1 MVRKVKPQPSREPF
15 WMHERTEPIPVVGGV
30 RARSQRGAF
39 TQTWWATAW
48 EEALL
53 SWIDANRLGRGKTY
67 ARRGQVVELE
77 IHPGQVL
84 ARVQGSR
91 PTPYRLRIAIQPFSD
106 AEWARA
112 VDSLSQ
118 QASYSAMLLNGQMPR
133 EIEGL
138 FDALGLTLF
147 PSSESDVL
155 MSCSCP
161 DGDVACKHLAAV
173 LLLVGERLDL
183 DPFLLFVL
191 RGRTREQ
198 VVQALRERRADRLE
212 LAGDTAPSLEQLFP
226 ESEPSRP
233 VGIDLARFWQ
243 PGPEL
248 GALQI
253 RVRPPEVAHEV
264 LQVLGEP
271 GFAQNDVLQERLER
285 VYDAVSARALE
296 LAFEEPPAAGP
307 ENGNAYPGQ

>member
-1 MVRKVKPQPSREPF
+1 MVRKGKQQQSNEPF
-15 WMHERTEPIPVVGGV
+15 WVHERTDPIPVIGGL

-48 EEALL
+48 EQALL
-53 SWIDANRLGRGKTY
+53 SWIDAGRLSRGKTY

-106 AEWARA
+106 AEWARV

-118 QASYSAMLLNGQMPR
+118 QAGYSAMLLNGQMPR
-133 EIEGL
+133 EIERL
-138 FDALGLTLF
+138 FDDLGLSLF
-147 PSSESDVL
+147 PSAESDVL
-155 MSCSCP
+155 MACSCP
-161 DGDVACKHLAAV
+161 DGDAACKHLAAV

-191 RGRTREQ
+191 RGRTRDQ

-212 LAGDTAPSLEQLFP
+212 LASDSERVVEQPLY
-226 ESEPSRP
+226 EDEPVHSS
-233 VGIDLARFWQ
+233 GIDLERFWQ

-248 GALQI
+248 AALQI
-253 RVRPPEVAHEV
+253 RVRPPEVSHEV

-271 GFAQNDVLQERLER
+271 GFAQDTPMQDRLMR
-285 VYDAVSARALE
+285 VYDAVTERALE
-296 LAFEEPPAAGP
+296 VAFEEPPESAP
-307 ENGNAYPGQ
+307 ENGGADNGQ